1 MLNSSLSKGRMTVV
15 SDNGSRMVR
24 FSVFEVDL
32 RAGELRRNG
41 AKVRLQEQPFQI
53 LVSLLERPGE
63 IVTREELR
71 GRLWP
76 SDTFV
81 DFDHSLN
88 AAVRRLRDA
97 LGDSAETPR
106 FVETVARRGYRF
118 VAPVNGALQET
129 PPEAVK
135 TSRSFAT
142 WRWLIAVA
150 ALLLA
155 AGGVLGW
162 FLGRRSAA
170 PQTSRQTR
178 LTANTSEMPVLGGV
192 ISPDGKYL
200 AFADASGFYLRQIE
214 SGETH
219 ALQLPKGFDPRPE
232 SWFPDNSHLIATWV
246 ADATQPP
253 SLWELSVMGGT
264 PRKLADNGYT
274 ASISPDS
281 SQIAFLRG
289 PTLSPELWLML
300 ADGSKPRKL
309 LTAGDGSLGQ
319 IAWSPDGNWIV
330 YPRDRYKPY
339 GEETQIEGYDL
350 RTGHR
355 QVVLSQAGLGAGVAW
370 SRDGRLIYSLREI
383 PPNQDDSNL
392 WSVELK
398 SQDARPTGLPKRI
411 SSDPGYTGLISLTR
425 DGKRLAFSK
434 FFWQPDVYVANIEGH
449 GERLSKPQRFT
460 FDEREDLPYSWTPD
474 SKDVVF
480 ISNRNGNYQIYKQR
494 IGQLAPELLIRGPGQ
509 LTIPRLNPEQSSVLY
524 LVNSH
529 AGEPATLVRL
539 MSAPLTGS
547 PPRPVLEFAGISNHQ
562 CSRLPASVC
571 LFSTII
577 EHEMRF
583 YRYDPMNGTSKQLP
597 LNIKGDSDPY
607 TFNWSLS
614 PDGATLAMSRKV
626 GVEKEPVLRLISI
639 GNGRERTLKVGAWSG
654 VASLDWAADGKSI
667 WATAYTARDDWTLL
681 NLDLKGRV
689 RVMLKDRLMRI
700 GWAIP
705 SPDGRRLALWE
716 SSGTSNVWMVEKF

>member
-15 SDNGSRMVR
+15 SDNGSRIVR

-97 LGDSAETPR
+97 LGDSAEAPR

-118 VAPVNGALQET
+118 VAPVNGALKET
-129 PPEAVK
+129 PAEPVK
-135 TSRSFAT
+135 TSRSSAA
-142 WRWLIAVA
+142 WRWLAAVA
-150 ALLLA
+150 AVVLMI
-155 AGGVLGW
+155 GGTLGW
-162 FLGRRSAA
+162 FLGRRSVS
-170 PQTSRQTR
+170 PQTPRQTR

-200 AFADASGFYLRQIE
+200 AFADASGFYLRQIQ

-219 ALQLPKGFDPRPE
+219 LLQLPKGFDAQPE
-232 SWFPDNSHLIATWV
+232 SWYPDSSHLVATWV
-246 ADATQPP
+246 AGLNEPP

-264 PRKLADNGYT
+264 PRKLADEGYT
-274 ASISPDS
+274 AAVSPDG
-281 SQIAFLRG
+281 SQVAFLRG
-289 PTLSPELWLML
+289 PSLQPELWLMV

-309 LTAGDGSLGQ
+309 LAAGEGSLGQ

-330 YPRDRYKPY
+330 YPRDRYKPS

-350 RTGHR
+350 RDGRR
-355 QVVLSQAGLGAGVAW
+355 QVVISQAGLCRGVAW
-370 SRDGRLIYSLREI
+370 SRDGRLIYSLREE

-392 WSVELK
+392 WSVEIT
-398 SQDARPTGLPKRI
+398 SQAARPTGLPKRI
-411 SSDPGYTGLISLTR
+411 STDPGYTGLVSITR

-434 FFWQPDVYVANIEGH
+434 FFWQPDVYVANLESH

-460 FDEREDLPYSWTPD
+460 FDEREDLPYTWTPD
-474 SKDVVF
+474 SKEVVF
-480 ISNRNGNYQIYKQR
+480 VSNRNGNYQIYKQR
-494 IGQLAPELLIRGPGQ
+494 IGESAPELLIRGPEQ
-509 LTIPRLNPEQSSVLY
+509 LTIPRLSPDGSMVLY
-524 LVNSH
+524 LVNARS
-529 AGEPATLVRL
+529 GGPATSIRL
-539 MSAPLTGS
+539 MSAPLLGG
-547 PPRPVLEFAGISNHQ
+547 PPRLVLEAAGINNHQ
-562 CSRLPASVC
+562 CSRLPANVC

-577 EHEMRF
+577 EHELRF
-583 YRYDPMNGTSKQLP
+583 YRYDPANGNSKELS
-597 LNIKGDSDPY
+597 LNIRDSDPY
-607 TFNWSLS
+607 AFNWTLS
-614 PDGATLAMSRKV
+614 PDGTTLAMSTKL
-626 GVEKEPVLRLISI
+626 GSQKEPVLRLISI
-639 GNGRERTLKVGAWSG
+639 GNGRERTFKVGAWSG

-667 WATAYTARDDWTLL
+667 WATAYTARNDWTLL

-689 RVMLKDRLMRI
+689 RVMLKDKLMRI

-716 SSGTSNVWMVEKF
+716 SSGTSNVWMVENF